1 MNPPDT
7 NTTTNTPFT
16 LTVRDLGRLSYA
28 DAYAIQTRTL
38 EELLAA
44 REHAAA
50 TNTINTNAGTLLLVE
65 HDPVIT
71 VSRRATAIT
80 NLRADHETLQ
90 RLGVSVAETD
100 RGGDITY
107 HGPGQLVVYPILDL
121 NLLSFRLHDYIRAL
135 EQAIIAAVASFN
147 VAAFRDRALAEG
159 EAPAT
164 GVWVDQLRIAPIPSQ
179 PLDASPD
186 PDHRRQ
192 WAKLAAI
199 GVRVRHWISMHGLA
213 LNVDPDMHHFN
224 LIVPCGLAGRP
235 VTSLR
240 GLLRDRCPTMQ
251 QVKAELTKQLTGM
264 IQTRPSKNENTA
276 P

>member
-1 MNPPDT
+1 MNAPSTNSPP
-7 NTTTNTPFT
+7 PFT
-16 LTVRDLGRLSYA
+16 LTVRDLGRMSYA
-28 DAYAIQTRTL
+28 DAYALQTRTL
-38 EELLAA
+38 EELLTA
-44 REHAAA
+44 REQSTS
-50 TNTINTNAGTLLLVE
+50 TNTFNTNAGTLLLVE

-71 VSRRATAIT
+71 VSRRATAIG
-80 NLRADHETLQ
+80 NLRADQETLP
-90 RLGVSVAETD
+90 RLGVTVAETD

-135 EQAIIAAVASFN
+135 EQAIIAAVASFD
-147 VAAFRDRALAEG
+147 VAAFRDRALVEG
-159 EAPAT
+159 ESPAT
-164 GVWVDQLRIAPIPSQ
+164 GVWVDQLRIAPTPGA
-179 PLDASPD
+179 PLDAPPD
-186 PDHRRQ
+186 PEHRRQ

-213 LNVDPDMHHFN
+213 INVDPDMHHFS

-240 GLLRDRCPTMQ
+240 GLLRDRCPTMP
-251 QVKAELTKQLTGM
+251 QVKAELTKQLTSM
-264 IQTRPSKNENTA
+264 IQHRPQPQKNTA

>member
-1 MNPPDT
+1 MNPPGT
-7 NTTTNTPFT
+7 NAPPFT
-16 LTVRDLGRLSYA
+16 LTVRDLGRMSYA

-80 NLRADHETLQ
+80 NLRADQQTLQ
-90 RLGVSVAETD
+90 RLGVTVAETD

-240 GLLRDRCPTMQ
+240 GLLRDHCPTMQ
-251 QVKAELTKQLTGM
+251 QVKAELIKQLTGM

>member
-1 MNPPDT
+1 MNAPSTNSPP
-7 NTTTNTPFT
+7 PFT
-16 LTVRDLGRLSYA
+16 LTVRDLGRMSYA
-28 DAYAIQTRTL
+28 EAYALQTRTL
-38 EELLAA
+38 EELLTA
-44 REHAAA
+44 REQS
-50 TNTINTNAGTLLLVE
+50 TTSTTPTPTAGTLLLVE

-80 NLRADHETLQ
+80 NLRADQETLQ
-90 RLGVSVAETD
+90 RLGVTVAETD

-135 EQAIIAAVASFN
+135 EHAIIAAVASFD
-147 VAAFRDRALAEG
+147 VAAFRDRSLIEG
-159 EAPAT
+159 ESPAT
-164 GVWVDQLRIAPIPSQ
+164 GVWVDQLRIAPTPGA
-179 PLDASPD
+179 PLDAPPD

-213 LNVDPDMHHFN
+213 INVDPDMHHFS

-240 GLLRDRCPTMQ
+240 GLLRDRCPTMP
-251 QVKAELTKQLTGM
+251 QVKAELTKQLTTM
-264 IQTRPSKNENTA
+264 IQQRPQPQKNTA